1 MNQFERIAR
10 LCDGLSEW
18 SGRGVAWLTA
28 GMVAVTFTVVVLRYL
43 FDLGWIA
50 LQESI
55 TYLHALV
62 FMVGAAY
69 TLKHDGH
76 VRVDIL
82 YRRFGPRGQAVVDLA
97 GTLLL
102 LLPVCAFILLSS
114 WEYVAESWAR
124 QEGSPEAG
132 GLPGVFL
139 LKTVIPVMAVLLA
152 LQGVSLALRSLLLLT
167 GHPEAAPEHDGSREV

>member
-1 MNQFERIAR
+1 A
-10 LCDGLSEW
+10 
-18 SGRGVAWLTA
+18 
-28 GMVAVTFTVVVLRYL
+28 VVVLRYL
-43 FDLGWIA
+43 FDTGWIA

-82 YRRFGPRGQAVVDLA
+82 YRRFGPRGQAAVDLA

-102 LLPVCAFILLSS
+102 LLPVCGFILVAS
-114 WEYVAESWAR
+114 WDYVAESWALR
-124 QEGSPEAG
+124 EGSREAG

-152 LQGVSLALRSLLLLT
+152 LQGLSLALRSALILA
-167 GHPEAAPEHDGSREV
+167 GHPGAAPEHDSPREI